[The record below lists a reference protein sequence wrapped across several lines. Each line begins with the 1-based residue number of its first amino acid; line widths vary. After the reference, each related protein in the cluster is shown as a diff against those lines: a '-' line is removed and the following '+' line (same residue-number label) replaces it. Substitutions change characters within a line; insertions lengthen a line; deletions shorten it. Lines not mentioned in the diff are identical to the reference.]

1 MKKILVIYKTNSG
14 STAEIAQAI
23 AEELRSKSLD
33 VEVKSIHEAVDL
45 SPYQGIVIGAP
56 MIMGWHRDAVNFIKK
71 NQAVLSA
78 KKMAYFMAAMS
89 LTDLPDPFAGRLPLA
104 LDPNLAVAPKN
115 PQRLNFKEN
124 FATVAN
130 YLKPVLKAAPSISP
144 ISVAFFGGKLEL
156 FRLKWYAM
164 LFVMIVIQASP
175 RDLRN
180 WPFIKEW
187 AGSVAEQF
195 RGE

>member
-1 MKKILVIYKTNSG
+1 MKKILVVYKTNSG

-33 VEVKSIHEAVDL
+33 VEVKSIDKAVDL
-45 SPYQGIVIGAP
+45 TPFQGVVIGAP
-56 MIMGWHRDAVNFIKK
+56 MIMGWHRDAVNFINK
-71 NQAVLSA
+71 NQAVLSG
-78 KKMAYFMAAMS
+78 KKVAYFLAAMS
-89 LTDLPDPFAGRLPLA
+89 LTDLPDPFGGRLPLT
-104 LDPNLAVAPKN
+104 LDPNLVAAPKK
-115 PQRLNFKEN
+115 PRRLSFKEN

-130 YLKPVLKAAPSISP
+130 YLKPVLKAAPSVNP
-144 ISVAFFGGKLEL
+144 ISVAFVGGKLEL

-187 AGSVAEQF
+187 AGSLAGKF
-195 RGE
+195 NAD